1 LPQNRL
7 LKIDKSPLLCIAIRY
22 VIAAGDGS
30 VAKEVRAAVNAI
42 KVLSVGISLV
52 ALTLTSAFAV
62 APDTLSRRASLGVGL
77 EAGIGGPKLR
87 SVAPGST
94 AESAG
99 LKVGDTVTA
108 LNGTKVANQAEL
120 VAEAG
125 KLRAGDSARFTYVR
139 DGASAEASAPA
150 LARPMETYKA
160 AQATYGSVPFRGGKL
175 RDIFVSPEKAN
186 ATGPVVYFVQGYYC
200 ATVEGSSPDHPYRQF
215 IQGLADSG
223 IATYRVEKP
232 GMGDSLGGPACLD
245 TDFDTEMEAFRA
257 GYRALTQTYNIDPA
271 RIVIFGHSMGGVQAP
286 ILAAEAKTVRGVA
299 VYGTVVRNWHDY
311 MQDLM
316 RLQSFYAQGADP
328 AESEKLAEAMRL
340 LLNRIFMETTPLSEI
355 AAQDPQNEALLKQVL
370 EWDGKETFLARTAS
384 YWRGVSNQRLAA
396 EWAKVKAPV
405 LAIYGEADFA
415 AIDDRDHRLVAE
427 IANHYRPGSGSFI
440 VLPKS
445 GHGFGLEG
453 DRAAAREATKA
464 NGGIAPSA
472 PYNPEL
478 TALLSKWILDL
489 KDPKAG

>member
-1 LPQNRL
+1 LG
-7 LKIDKSPLLCIAIRY
+7 A
-22 VIAAGDGS
+22 S
-30 VAKEVRAAVNAI
+30 V
-42 KVLSVGISLV
+42 
-52 ALTLTSAFAV
+52 SAFLVGA
-62 APDTLSRRASLGVGL
+62 ALASTSNELPRRASLGVGL
-77 EAGIGGPKLR
+77 EAGIGGAKLR
-87 SVAPGST
+87 SVAQGST

-99 LKVGDTVTA
+99 LKVGDTVIA
-108 LNGTKVANQAEL
+108 LNGKKVANQTEL

-125 KLRAGDSARFTYVR
+125 KLRAGDIARFNYVR
-139 DGASAEASAPA
+139 DGKPREAYAPA
-150 LARPMETYKA
+150 LARPVETYSAAKA
-160 AQATYGSVPFRGGKL
+160 DYGSVPFKGGKL
-175 RDIFVSPEKAN
+175 REILVTPQSPAPN
-186 ATGPVVYFVQGYYC
+186 APVVYFVQGYYC
-200 ATVEGSSPDHPYRQF
+200 GSVEAPTIDHPYRQF

-257 GYRALTQTYNIDPA
+257 GYRALTQTHNIDPA

-286 ILAAEAKTVRGVA
+286 ILAAEAKAVRGVA

-328 AESEKLAEAMRL
+328 AETEKLAEAMRP
-340 LLNRIFMETTPLSEI
+340 LLNHIFMETTPLTEI
-355 AAQDPQNEALLKQVL
+355 AAQSSQNEALLKQVL

-384 YWRGVSNQRLAA
+384 YWRGVSNQRLTA

-472 PYNPEL
+472 PYNPDL